1 MLETFLMEDEVDEV
15 VSENELPKVDRS
27 ELIPYVR

>member
-15 VSENELPKVDRS
+15 VSENELPKVGPFRTNP
-27 ELIPYVR
+27 LC